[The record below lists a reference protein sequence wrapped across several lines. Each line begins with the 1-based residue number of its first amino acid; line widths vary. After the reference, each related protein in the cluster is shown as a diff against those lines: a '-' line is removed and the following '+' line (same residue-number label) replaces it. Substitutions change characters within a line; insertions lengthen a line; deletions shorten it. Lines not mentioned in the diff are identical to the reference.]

1 MQLPNTF
8 DKASESV
15 APTEPAV
22 SPAQSQLETEPR
34 AITELVVSPDFPK
47 SALGQFVE
55 IGGNAGVVVE
65 VVNQSLKI
73 RAADGSIQSYNG
85 NVLKKLYGPVQRH
98 VPAPMPDRPRSS
110 EASVEAGTSSPDS
123 SNRGRA
129 DYDEDDEEE
138 DADQPLPGAL
148 VAEANFEAPIR
159 PITELVLEEDY
170 PKNLLGMHIDIGG
183 YTGVVIQLQNQSFR
197 VRSRSGSAQSFNA
210 NVLRRVYGPAQK
222 PKLVEASNR
231 PTYKNPTPPP
241 APAAA
246 PREIIMNPDYT
257 APVLQ
262 IVEYISRNDFPQCTL
277 GKHIEIT
284 GFTGVVVEI
293 VKQSLKVKSV
303 EGTTRSYNTMA
314 LRRLYA

>member
-8 DKASESV
+8 DKASEPV
-15 APTEPAV
+15 TPAV
-22 SPAQSQLETEPR
+22 SAAPAAQPQTAPEPR
-34 AITELVVSPDFPK
+34 PITELVTLLDFPK

-55 IGGNAGVVVE
+55 IGGNAGTVVE

-73 RAADGSIQSYNG
+73 KGADGSIQSYNG

-98 VPAPMPDRPRSS
+98 VPTPEPERPRSS
-110 EASVEAGTSSPDS
+110 SESTAESSS
-123 SNRGRA
+123 SSSSRSRA
-129 DYDEDDEEE
+129 DDDDEDEE
-138 DADQPLPGAL
+138 DDDDQPAPGAL

-159 PITELVLEEDY
+159 PITELVLEADY
-170 PKNLLGMHIDIGG
+170 PKNLLGAHIDIGG

-210 NVLRRVYGPAQK
+210 NVLRRVYGPVQK
-222 PKLVEASNR
+222 PKASEPPTR

-241 APAAA
+241 APAGP

-262 IVEYISRNDFPQCTL
+262 IVEYISRTDFPQCTL

-303 EGTTRSYNTMA
+303 EGTTRSYNTQA

>member
-8 DKASESV
+8 DKAPEPV
-15 APTEPAV
+15 TPAV
-22 SPAQSQLETEPR
+22 PAAPAVPTQTAPEPR
-34 AITELVVSPDFPK
+34 PITELVTLPDFPK

-55 IGGNAGVVVE
+55 IGGSTGTVVE

-73 RAADGSIQSYNG
+73 KGADGTIQSYNG

-98 VPAPMPDRPRSS
+98 VPTPEPERPRSS
-110 EASVEAGTSSPDS
+110 SESTAESSSSSTSSRS
-123 SNRGRA
+123 RA
-129 DYDEDDEEE
+129 DDDDDEDEEA
-138 DADQPLPGAL
+138 DADQPPPGAL
-148 VAEANFEAPIR
+148 VAEANFDAPIR
-159 PITELVLEEDY
+159 PITELVLEAEY
-170 PKNLLGMHIDIGG
+170 PKNLLGAHIEIGG

-210 NVLRRVYGPAQK
+210 NVLRRVYGPVQK
-222 PKLVEASNR
+222 PKAYEPPTR

-241 APAAA
+241 APAGP
-246 PREIIMNPDYT
+246 PREIIMNPDYNT
-257 APVLQ
+257 PVLQ
-262 IVEYISRNDFPQCTL
+262 IVEYISRTDFPQCTL

-303 EGTTRSYNTMA
+303 EGTTRSYNMQA